1 MESCKEDYNAL
12 ATVDDLVGCTGKE
25 QSAEDE
31 TTSEDASSQT
41 DPVLLPV
48 DEEYIRKNQEL
59 SAKVVALQEEVDSFH
74 FLYGRYIFQLMSGSD
89 NKNNYYTSLP
99 TCAVREMK

>member
-1 MESCKEDYNAL
+1 MESCKEDYDAL

-31 TTSEDASSQT
+31 TTFEDASSQT

-74 FLYGRYIFQLMSGSD
+74 FCMGGIFQLMSGSD

>member
-1 MESCKEDYNAL
+1 MESCKEDYDAL

-48 DEEYIRKNQEL
+48 DEEYIRKKIRNC
-59 SAKVVALQEEVDSFH
+59 
-74 FLYGRYIFQLMSGSD
+74 QL
-89 NKNNYYTSLP
+89 K
-99 TCAVREMK
+99 